1 MADDDQSWQLP
12 NPQGLPPVQSVEFIR
27 ALRTLLA
34 DESRWGNDEYG
45 QRSRTYWFELLS
57 DDTQRVEDSDEVRRD
72 TELADL
78 WFQRL
83 FVEGE
88 GATYFHLDNP
98 EAWNHPAFQEF
109 LGRWWHPGTR
119 LPILAPLSSTQV
131 WSTSTTFVSCIT
143 QRQFA
148 DTSKGPNTSNEDDPL
163 AGDVASSGDVG
174 GDGNTAPNDPD
185 QPATEPSQGP
195 TPGHERDSSG
205 NQEGDN
211 THEPPR
217 NSPSRQ
223 PPDLPHTPAGPP
235 AGGNLPTP
243 PNTTGAARSAG
254 GGSGVR
260 RLLFS
265 TRAPPESPTTSR
277 PGRARP
283 PTSVPNQPTGNVTQ
297 PVQPNL
303 PDMMR
308 PHTWRDQR
316 QPPIGARLLQILNW
330 VNDEDIDRRRD
341 WSRELEEAEAWVQEQ
356 LDRRDENGLGDD
368 TIALLRQA
376 EAAMKT
382 HRRNERYHYRT
393 FMDLTIPKPDELPK
407 YAPRLPYNSKDP
419 IELGVT
425 GPVARTTQILPQFP
439 EVPRPWRAVNDMWL
453 TEREGALPLRD
464 TLPEARAHGL
474 LELAGAESR
483 LWAPQADQAP
493 QTADNNLLLV
503 ENAAYS
509 TAAHNDD
516 VVASTRGWV
525 YWTDNPVPPQ
535 ETRSLADGTQLRSN
549 TRDFAL
555 ERGARRAGLQT
566 ALRQFHSS
574 ENHLIANNGRMLVL
588 PGGTTAEANPDLE
601 EVKNKAGI
609 GSSRPI
615 ELTELPANQMQ
626 RIDGKTD
633 PQGFNANMAQY
644 LSKAHESMAAAR
656 RHAIA
661 KSFRHSPDGAM
672 YADQRDEHKPLTPKS
687 RFGPF
692 VWRGVTAKVQ
702 VRQDCLRQMRGLK
715 KLFDRERQ
723 IAPRQ
728 LLADIQEAYQHG
740 YDLQDAPDNLLRLVD
755 GRDWAD
761 DPDDGRTPRYLN
773 QVELE
778 WIRFLLNHSMTD
790 GMTNPALPRT
800 AIFLNFAQR
809 LERIFNDPGDS
820 LFPDADTSVTIEDLI
835 AHMDSMKGPVKKT
848 TFYPYDVKMFLERLA
863 FQGRCRYVEDWR
875 TYGRVQ
881 RPVLKYFPEDLIM
894 WRTQDNDSGDPNNH
908 PEGIRPDTPRFEDLR
923 TWHDIVHQ
931 DPPEAVDANVRQF
944 ILCLAYRWG
953 HGTRRL
959 AAQEENWKLIAPV
972 PLPLF
977 DSELGRLSNKFD
989 LQMGSD
995 EEARRVEDD
1004 MSLIWKVTL
1013 NKTEEQPPQDIT
1025 VIKEIR
1031 RGVINEIVRADN
1043 MLYPG
1048 RSTNYLQ
1055 ADAPK
1060 TRESI
1065 WDWAKPEVRGKS
1077 KKFFSLNRWPV
1088 QLQSAETQHRIKDD
1102 VDVDPDMLW
1111 NPIIEDPTPWTYY
1124 RPKAKPYGQDTV
1136 KFRTGRRLYPIGDTA
1151 RQREVVKNQVM
1162 AMVGSGKISLSTKSI
1177 FRNWS
1182 LFADCEP
1189 SRSDGG
1195 IARQQC
1201 RR

>member
-1 MADDDQSWQLP
+1 M
-12 NPQGLPPVQSVEFIR
+12 I
-27 ALRTLLA
+27 
-34 DESRWGNDEYG
+34 
-45 QRSRTYWFELLS
+45 
-57 DDTQRVEDSDEVRRD
+57 
-72 TELADL
+72 
-78 WFQRL
+78 
-83 FVEGE
+83 
-88 GATYFHLDNP
+88 
-98 EAWNHPAFQEF
+98 
-109 LGRWWHPGTR
+109 
-119 LPILAPLSSTQV
+119 
-131 WSTSTTFVSCIT
+131 FVSFT
-143 QRQFA
+143 TWRQFA
-148 DTSKGPNTSNEDDPL
+148 DTSKDPNTSNENDPP
-163 AGDVASSGDVG
+163 AGDVASSGPVA
-174 GDGNTAPNDPD
+174 GDGHTASNDPD
-185 QPATEPSQGP
+185 QPATGSRQGL
-195 TPGHERDSSG
+195 TPEHERDSSG

-211 THEPPR
+211 TQEPPED
-217 NSPSRQ
+217 SPSRLSPGQ
-223 PPDLPHTPAGPP
+223 PHTPARLP
-235 AGGNLPTP
+235 AGASLPTP
-243 PNTTGAARSAG
+243 PNTTGAARS
-254 GGSGVR
+254 GVR
-260 RLLFS
+260 RQLPGA
-265 TRAPPESPTTSR
+265 RAPPESPTVSR
-277 PGRARP
+277 LAGARSNARP
-283 PTSVPNQPTGNVTQ
+283 PTSAPNQPTGNVTQ
-297 PVQPNL
+297 PLQPN
-303 PDMMR
+303 PSDMMR

-376 EAAMKT
+376 EAAIKT

-407 YAPRLPYNSKDP
+407 YAPRLPYDSKDP

-425 GPVARTTQILPQFP
+425 GPVARTTEILPQFP

-453 TEREGALPLRD
+453 TESERALPLGVS
-464 TLPEARAHGL
+464 LPEARSHGL

-483 LWAPQADQAP
+483 LWAPQAEQAP
-493 QTADNNLLLV
+493 QTADNNLFLV

-516 VVASTRGWV
+516 DLAFTRGWV
-525 YWTDNPVPPQ
+525 HWTDDPVPPQ
-535 ETRSLADGTQLRSN
+535 EARSLADGTQLRSN

-566 ALRQFHSS
+566 ALRQFQSS
-574 ENHLIANNGRMLVL
+574 ENHMIANNGRMLVL
-588 PGGTTAEANPDLE
+588 PGGTTAETSPDLQ

-644 LSKAHESMAAAR
+644 LRKAHDSMAAAR
-656 RHAIA
+656 KQAIA
-661 KSFRHSPDGAM
+661 RSFRHSPDGAL
-672 YADQRDEHKPLTPKS
+672 YAHQRDEHKPLTPKS

-728 LLADIQEAYQHG
+728 LLADIEEVYQHG
-740 YDLQDAPDNLLRLVD
+740 FDLQDAPGDLLRLED
-755 GRDWAD
+755 SRDLVD
-761 DPDDGRTPRYLN
+761 DPDDGRTPRYLD

-778 WIRFLLNHSMTD
+778 WIRFLLNHSMTE
-790 GMTNPALPRT
+790 GMTDPALPRT

-809 LERIFNDPGDS
+809 LERIFNDPGNN
-820 LFPDADTSVTIEDLI
+820 LFPDADTSVSIEDLI

-881 RPVLKYFPEDLIM
+881 RPVLKYFPENLII
-894 WRTQDNDSGDPNNH
+894 WRPQDNDSADPGNH
-908 PEGIRPDTPRFEDLR
+908 PEDVRPDTPRFEDLR

-931 DPPEAVDANVRQF
+931 DPPEALDENVRQY

-959 AAQEENWKLIAPV
+959 EAQEEHWKITAPV

-989 LQMGSD
+989 LHMDSD
-995 EEARRVEDD
+995 GDQEGVRRVEDD
-1004 MSLIWKVTL
+1004 MSLLWKVTL
-1013 NKTEEQPPQDIT
+1013 NRREEQPPQDT
-1025 VIKEIR
+1025 TAIKEIR

-1088 QLQSAETQHRIKDD
+1088 QLQSAERQQRIKDD

-1111 NPIIEDPTPWTYY
+1111 NPIVEDPTPWTYY

-1136 KFRTGRRLYPIGDTA
+1136 KFKTGHRLFPIGDTV

-1162 AMVGSGKISLSTKSI
+1162 AMVGSGKISLLMIPTHQRLGSI
-1177 FRNWS
+1177 
-1182 LFADCEP
+1182 C
-1189 SRSDGG
+1189 
-1195 IARQQC
+1195 
-1201 RR
+1201 